1 MIRSIRIAI
10 AVAAATALTVAMA
23 VPAMASAAPKDS
35 LTSTEYKQLITE
47 QADFKKLEKKKNLTL
62 TELYTACHA
71 VGQST
76 QLLKSVRNNCETGLG
91 FDQTLISFDSDLAR
105 CEALSTGTT
114 TTTTST
120 GTTTTGTT
128 TTGTG
133 TTTTGTT
140 TTGTGTTTTGT
151 TTTATGTTTTGS
163 GALTP
168 ADLKLFACMQPE
180 YAVIS
185 RAVRSIYEGQ
195 TGLRTQ
201 VLARDFV
208 GRCRLTLAPTTTQL
222 RALKHF
228 ASTSKQLSADVSLIT
243 KVANGR
249 APVSAID
256 DTQVESDSTSFSA
269 AGKKFESLTRPQK
282 LSVCPHQ

>member
-10 AVAAATALTVAMA
+10 AVAAATALTVAIS
-23 VPAMASAAPKDS
+23 VPAMAAAAPKGS
-35 LTSTEYKQLITE
+35 LTSTEYKQLIAE
-47 QADFKKLEKKKNLTL
+47 QADFKKLDKKKNLTV
-62 TELYTACHA
+62 TELYTACHV

-76 QLLKSVRNNCETGLG
+76 QLLKSIRNNCETGLG
-91 FDQTLISFDSDLAR
+91 FDQTLIGFYSDAAR

-140 TTGTGTTTTGT
+140 TTGTTTTGTGT
-151 TTTATGTTTTGS
+151 TTTST
-163 GALTP
+163 GALSPTE
-168 ADLKLFACMQPE
+168 LKLYACLQPE
-180 YAVIS
+180 FTVIS
-185 RAVRSIYEGQ
+185 RALGSVYQDQADLRSK
-195 TGLRTQ
+195 

-208 GRCRLTLAPTTTQL
+208 GRCKLTLAPTVAQL
-222 RALKHF
+222 TALKRF
-228 ASTSKQLSADVSLIT
+228 LATSKQLAKDVSLIT
-243 KVANGR
+243 KVANGQ
-249 APVSAID
+249 APASAID
-256 DTQVESDSTSFSA
+256 DAQIEKDGTAFDNTSKAFSA
-269 AGKKFESLTRPQK
+269 LHRPQK

>member
-140 TTGTGTTTTGT
+140 TT
-151 TTTATGTTTTGS
+151 ATGTTTTGS

-222 RALKHF
+222 RALKRF